1 VVHHLLVT
9 GIAPRAMDLMAE
21 MQDVSAMLM
30 GYSLQKKSTAR
41 RSARILVQ
49 LRQAAAQNLLLKIMK
64 NLLLKIMNLQKCV
77 AAVWRVFSTAR
88 HKPETREVLTKSPP
102 QNAPW

>member
-1 VVHHLLVT
+1 
-9 GIAPRAMDLMAE
+9 MDLMAE

-49 LRQAAAQNLLLKIMK
+49 LRQAAAQNLLLKK
-64 NLLLKIMNLQKCV
+64 NEKSSLENNELGKMCGGRTESVSDRKI
-77 AAVWRVFSTAR
+77 
-88 HKPETREVLTKSPP
+88 
-102 QNAPW
+102 